1 MSAIQFYFMLIQ
13 IGLTVM
19 FLVAQLCPTLCNP
32 MDCSPP
38 ASSVHGDSPGK
49 NIGMGCHA
57 LLQGNLPNPR
67 IEPRSPVLQV
77 DSLPAEPPG
86 KSISCCII
94 ASILCFH
101 HDASLF
107 MSLQLQDISWGFS
120 HLRDLLSVE
129 DLLLNSLTCLL
140 VGGLN
145 SLLAIN

>member
-19 FLVAQLCPTLCNP
+19 FLVAQLCPTLCDP
-32 MDCSPP
+32 VDCSPP

-77 DSLPAEPPG
+77 DSLPSE
-86 KSISCCII
+86 
-94 ASILCFH
+94 H
-101 HDASLF
+101 
-107 MSLQLQDISWGFS
+107 
-120 HLRDLLSVE
+120 
-129 DLLLNSLTCLL
+129 
-140 VGGLN
+140 
-145 SLLAIN
+145 LAIFLNILAPSSHGTKL